1 MRPALLLRL
10 ATVLGFVLLLEI
22 LCRLGVIPNFTMI
35 PPSAM
40 ALGLYQLLLSGVL
53 LPDLKTTLG
62 GVAIAVTAAIL
73 VGFLAGALL
82 HAVPRLRR
90 TLDPF
95 FASYYAVPVWAFYPL
110 FIVLFGLNDIPKVII
125 GFLYAV
131 VAMIV
136 NTLNGLDRVPP
147 VLRKMARTHQMGRGA
162 TVLFIIL
169 PSAAPHIFTGVKLS
183 IAYAFIGV
191 VGSEFILASAG
202 IGYQIS
208 FAYNNFDNVILY
220 SLILFIILFVSTLNL
235 FLYSW
240 ERSILQRRGGR

>member
-10 ATVLGFVLLLEI
+10 ATVIGFVLLLEL
-22 LCRLGVIPNFTMI
+22 LCRVGIIPNFTMI
-35 PPSAM
+35 PPSEM
-40 ALGLYQLLLSGVL
+40 AIGLYGLLANGTL
-53 LPDLKTTLG
+53 LPDLKTTLS
-62 GVAIAVTAAIL
+62 GVAIAVVAAIV

-147 VLRKMARTHQMGRGA
+147 VLRKLARTHQMSRFA
-162 TVLFIIL
+162 TVFHIVL
-169 PSAAPHIFTGVKLS
+169 PSAAPHIFTGVKLA

-191 VGSEFILASAG
+191 VGAEFILASAG

-220 SLILFIILFVSTLNL
+220 SLILFIIVFVSTVNL

-240 ERSILQRRGGR
+240 ERTILQRRGGR

>member
-220 SLILFIILFVSTLNL
+220 SLILFIILFVSTVNL

>member
-1 MRPALLLRL
+1 MRQALLLRL
-10 ATVLGFVLLLEI
+10 ATVLGFVVLLEI

-169 PSAAPHIFTGVKLS
+169 PSAAPHIFTGVKLA

-220 SLILFIILFVSTLNL
+220 SLILFIILFVSTVNL

>member
-1 MRPALLLRL
+1 MTPALLLRL
-10 ATVLGFVLLLEI
+10 ATVLGFVVLLEI
-22 LCRLGVIPNFTMI
+22 LCRLGVIPNFTMM

-110 FIVLFGLNDIPKVII
+110 FIVLFGLNDVPKVII

-169 PSAAPHIFTGVKLS
+169 PSAAPHIFTGVKLA

-220 SLILFIILFVSTLNL
+220 SLILFIILFVSTVNL

>member
-10 ATVLGFVLLLEI
+10 ATVLGFVVLLEI

-35 PPSAM
+35 PPTTM
-40 ALGLYQLLLSGVL
+40 ALGLYRLLISGAL
-53 LPDLKTTLG
+53 LPDLETTLS

-73 VGFLAGALL
+73 IGFLAGALL

-90 TLDPF
+90 ALDPF

-169 PSAAPHIFTGVKLS
+169 PSAAPHIFTGVKLA

-208 FAYNNFDNVILY
+208 FAHNNFDNVILY
-220 SLILFIILFVSTLNL
+220 SLILFIILFVSTVNL

>member
-1 MRPALLLRL
+1 MSAALRL
-10 ATVLGFVLLLEI
+10 RLVTVAGAILLLEL
-22 LCRLGVIPNFTMI
+22 LCRAGVIPNFTMI
-35 PPSAM
+35 PPSEM
-40 ALGLYQLLLSGVL
+40 AIGLYRLLASGTLV
-53 LPDLKTTLG
+53 PDLKTTLS
-62 GVAIAVTAAIL
+62 GVAIAVAASIL
-73 VGFLAGALL
+73 VGFLIGAAL
-82 HAVPRLRR
+82 HSLPRLRR
-90 TLDPF
+90 ALDPF

-110 FIVLFGLNDIPKVII
+110 FIVLFGLNDIPKVVI

-147 VLRKMARTHQMGRGA
+147 VLRKLARTHQMSRGA
-162 TVLFIIL
+162 TVLLIIL
-169 PSAAPHIFTGVKLS
+169 PSAAPHIFTGVKLA

-191 VGSEFILASAG
+191 VGSEFILANAG

-220 SLILFIILFVSTLNL
+220 SLILFIIVLVSTVNL

-240 ERSILQRRGGR
+240 ERSILRRRGGR

>member
-1 MRPALLLRL
+1 MRQALLLRL
-10 ATVLGFVLLLEI
+10 ATVLGFVVLLEI
-22 LCRLGVIPNFTMI
+22 LCRLGVIPNFTMM

-169 PSAAPHIFTGVKLS
+169 PSAAPHIFTGVKLA

-220 SLILFIILFVSTLNL
+220 SLILFIILFVSTVNL

>member
-10 ATVLGFVLLLEI
+10 ATVLGFVVLLEI

-169 PSAAPHIFTGVKLS
+169 PSAAPHIFTGVKLA

-220 SLILFIILFVSTLNL
+220 SLILFIILFVSTVNL

>member
-10 ATVLGFVLLLEI
+10 ATVLGFVVLLEI

-35 PPSAM
+35 PPTTM
-40 ALGLYQLLLSGVL
+40 ALGLYRLLISGAL
-53 LPDLKTTLG
+53 LPDLETTLS

-73 VGFLAGALL
+73 IGFLAGALL

-90 TLDPF
+90 ALDPF

-169 PSAAPHIFTGVKLS
+169 PSAAPHIFTGVKLA

-191 VGSEFILASAG
+191 VGSEFILANAG

-220 SLILFIILFVSTLNL
+220 
-235 FLYSW
+235 
-240 ERSILQRRGGR
+240 

>member
-10 ATVLGFVLLLEI
+10 ATVVGFVALLEI
-22 LCRLGVIPNFTMI
+22 LCRFGVIPNFTMI
-35 PPSAM
+35 PPSEM
-40 ALGLYQLLLSGVL
+40 ALGLYRLLISGIL
-53 LPDLKTTLG
+53 LPDLETTLG

-73 VGFLAGALL
+73 IGFLAGALL

-147 VLRKMARTHQMGRGA
+147 VLRKMARTHRMSRGA
-162 TVLFIIL
+162 TVLLIIL
-169 PSAAPHIFTGVKLS
+169 PSAAPHIFTGVKLA

-220 SLILFIILFVSTLNL
+220 SLILFIIVFVSTVNL

>member
-1 MRPALLLRL
+1 MRGAWLLRL
-10 ATVLGFVLLLEI
+10 ATVGGTVLILEL
-22 LCRLGVIPNFTMI
+22 LCRVGIIAGFTMI
-35 PPSAM
+35 PPSQM
-40 ALGLYQLLLSGVL
+40 ATGLFQLLVSGTL
-53 LPDLKTTLG
+53 LPDLKTTLS
-62 GVAIAVTAAIL
+62 GVAIAVAAAIL
-73 VGFLAGALL
+73 IGFLTGALL

-110 FIVLFGLNDIPKVII
+110 CIVLFGLNDVPKVII

-147 VLRKMARTHQMGRGA
+147 VLRKLARTHQMSRGA
-162 TVLFIIL
+162 TVLLIIL
-169 PSAAPHIFTGVKLS
+169 PSAAPHIFTGVKLA

-191 VGSEFILASAG
+191 VGSEFILANAG

-220 SLILFIILFVSTLNL
+220 SLILFIIVFVSAINL

-240 ERSILQRRGGR
+240 ERAILQRRGGR

>member
-1 MRPALLLRL
+1 MRQALLLRL
-10 ATVLGFVLLLEI
+10 ATVLGFVVILEI

-169 PSAAPHIFTGVKLS
+169 PSAAPHIFTGVKLA

-220 SLILFIILFVSTLNL
+220 SLILFIILFVSTVNL

>member
-10 ATVLGFVLLLEI
+10 ATVLGFVVLLEI

-35 PPSAM
+35 PPSEM
-40 ALGLYQLLLSGVL
+40 ALGLYRLLISGVL
-53 LPDLKTTLG
+53 LPDLETTLS
-62 GVAIAVTAAIL
+62 GVAIADTAAIL
-73 VGFLAGALL
+73 IGFLAGALL

-90 TLDPF
+90 ALDPF

-162 TVLFIIL
+162 TVLLIVL
-169 PSAAPHIFTGVKLS
+169 PSAAPHIFTGVKLA
-183 IAYAFIGV
+183 IA
-191 VGSEFILASAG
+191 
-202 IGYQIS
+202 
-208 FAYNNFDNVILY
+208 
-220 SLILFIILFVSTLNL
+220 
-235 FLYSW
+235 
-240 ERSILQRRGGR
+240 

>member
-1 MRPALLLRL
+1 MRAPLYLRL
-10 ATVLGFVLLLEI
+10 ATVVAGILLIEL
-22 LCRLGVIPNFTMI
+22 LCRIGVIPNFTMI
-35 PPSAM
+35 PPSEM
-40 ALGLYQLLLSGVL
+40 AIGLYRLLASGTL
-53 LPDLKTTLG
+53 LPDLRTTLS
-62 GVAIAVTAAIL
+62 GVAIAVAGSVV
-73 VGFLAGALL
+73 VGFLLGAIL

-90 TLDPF
+90 ALDPF

-110 FIVLFGLNDIPKVII
+110 FIVLFGLNDIPKVVI

-147 VLRKMARTHQMGRGA
+147 VLRKLARTHQMGRSA
-162 TVLFIIL
+162 TALLIIL
-169 PSAAPHIFTGVKLS
+169 PSAAPHIFTGVKLA

-191 VGSEFILASAG
+191 VGSEFILANAG

-220 SLILFIILFVSTLNL
+220 SLILFIIVLVSTVNL

-240 ERSILQRRGGR
+240 ERSILRRRGLR

>member
-1 MRPALLLRL
+1 MRPPLLLRW
-10 ATVLGFVLLLEI
+10 VSVVGFVVILEI
-22 LCRLGVIPNFTMI
+22 LCRYDIIPNFTMI
-35 PPSAM
+35 PPSEM
-40 ALGLYQLLLSGVL
+40 ALGLYRLLAGGTL

-62 GVAIAVTAAIL
+62 GVAIAVIAAIL
-73 VGFLAGALL
+73 IGFLAGALL
-82 HAVPRLRR
+82 HSAPRLRR
-90 TLDPF
+90 TLDPL

-147 VLRKMARTHQMGRGA
+147 VLRKLARTHQMSRSA
-162 TVLFIIL
+162 TVLLIVL
-169 PSAAPHIFTGVKLS
+169 PSAAPHIFTGVKLA

-208 FAYNNFDNVILY
+208 FAYNNFDNNLLY
-220 SLILFIILFVSTLNL
+220 SLILFIIVFVSVVNL

>member
-10 ATVLGFVLLLEI
+10 ATVLGFVVLLEI

-35 PPSAM
+35 PPSEM
-40 ALGLYQLLLSGVL
+40 ALGLYRLLISGVL
-53 LPDLKTTLG
+53 LPDLETTLS
-62 GVAIAVTAAIL
+62 GVAIAVTAAIFI
-73 VGFLAGALL
+73 GFLAGALL

-90 TLDPF
+90 ALDPF

-162 TVLFIIL
+162 TVLLIVL
-169 PSAAPHIFTGVKLS
+169 PSAAPHIFTGVKLA

-220 SLILFIILFVSTLNL
+220 SLILFIILFVSTVNL

>member
-169 PSAAPHIFTGVKLS
+169 PSAAPHIFTGVKLA

>member
-10 ATVLGFVLLLEI
+10 ATVLGFVVLLEI
-22 LCRLGVIPNFTMI
+22 LCRLGVIPNFTML
-35 PPSAM
+35 PPSEM
-40 ALGLYQLLLSGVL
+40 AVGLYGLLISGVL

-62 GVAIAVTAAIL
+62 GVAIAVAAAVLI
-73 VGFLAGALL
+73 GFLSGALL

-90 TLDPF
+90 VLDPF

-125 GFLYAV
+125 GFIYAV

-147 VLRKMARTHQMGRGA
+147 VLRKMARTHQMSRGA
-162 TVLFIIL
+162 TVLLIVL
-169 PSAAPHIFTGVKLS
+169 PSAAPHIFTGVKLA
-183 IAYAFIGV
+183 IASAFIGV

-220 SLILFIILFVSTLNL
+220 SLILFIIVFVSTVNL
-235 FLYSW
+235 FLYAW